1 MTKQDYLNGKQ
12 KYNDFCG
19 KVISQTLTKIQ
30 KNFDNEDI
38 DFESYCINQVEET
51 FESMLLH
58 SLNFITDVYKIDTD
72 WIEISENVVLEL
84 TFSKDGKN
92 FKNRIYEHYSDYLNN
107 HDENMFLN
115 AINKILNTES
125 RYIFNHALAQEVGP
139 QAIKCEII
147 GDNACDECLDHLG
160 GGRINP
166 ALLTDIP
173 PYHPNCECNIVYY
186 LPVSNSEESE

>member
-1 MTKQDYLNGKQ
+1 MRV
-12 KYNDFCG
+12 C
-19 KVISQTLTKIQ
+19 
-30 KNFDNEDI
+30 
-38 DFESYCINQVEET
+38 SYIV
-51 FESMLLH
+51 H
-58 SLNFITDVYKIDTD
+58 SLNFITDVYNIDTD
-72 WIEISENVVLEL
+72 WIEISENVILEL

-107 HDENMFLN
+107 HDKDIFLN

-125 RYIFNHALAQEVGP
+125 RYIFNHALAQEVGS
-139 QAIKCEII
+139 QAIECEII
-147 GDNACDECLDHLG
+147 GDNACGDCLDHLG

-166 ALLTDIP
+166 TLLTDIP

>member
-1 MTKQDYLNGKQ
+1 
-12 KYNDFCG
+12 
-19 KVISQTLTKIQ
+19 LTKIQ
-30 KNFDNEDI
+30 KNFDNKDI

-51 FESMLLH
+51 FESMFLH

-72 WIEISENVVLEL
+72 WVEISENAILEL

-92 FKNRIYEHYSDYLNN
+92 FKNRVYEHYSDYLNN
-107 HDENMFLN
+107 HDKNIFLN
-115 AINKILNTES
+115 AIDKILNTES

-139 QAIKCEII
+139 QAIECEII
-147 GDNACDECLDHLG
+147 GDNACGECLDHLG

>member
-12 KYNDFCG
+12 KYNDFCE

-115 AINKILNTES
+115 AIKKILNTES
-125 RYIFNHALAQEVGP
+125 RYIFNHVLALEVGS
-139 QAIKCEII
+139 QAIECEII
-147 GDNACDECLDHLG
+147 GNNACGDCLDHLG
-160 GGRINP
+160 GVRINP
-166 ALLTDIP
+166 SLLTDIP

>member
-125 RYIFNHALAQEVGP
+125 LYI
-139 QAIKCEII
+139 
-147 GDNACDECLDHLG
+147 
-160 GGRINP
+160 
-166 ALLTDIP
+166 
-173 PYHPNCECNIVYY
+173 
-186 LPVSNSEESE
+186 

>member
-12 KYNDFCG
+12 KYNDFC
-19 KVISQTLTKIQ
+19 KTIISQTLTKIQ

-38 DFESYCINQVEET
+38 DFESYCIYQVEET

-107 HDENMFLN
+107 HDKNMFLN

-125 RYIFNHALAQEVGP
+125 RYIFNHTLAQEVGP
-139 QAIKCEII
+139 QAIECEII
-147 GDNACDECLDHLG
+147 GDNACGNCLDHLG

-166 ALLTDIP
+166 TLLTDIP

-186 LPVSNSEESE
+186 LPISNSEESE

>member
-12 KYNDFCG
+12 KYNDFC
-19 KVISQTLTKIQ
+19 KTIISQTLTKIQ

-38 DFESYCINQVEET
+38 NFESYCINQVEET
-51 FESMLLH
+51 FENMLLH
-58 SLNFITDVYKIDTD
+58 SLNFITDVYEIDTD

-107 HDENMFLN
+107 HDKNMFLN

-125 RYIFNHALAQEVGP
+125 RYIFNHTLAQEVGS
-139 QAIKCEII
+139 QAIECEII
-147 GDNACDECLDHLG
+147 GDNACGDCLDHLG

-166 ALLTDIP
+166 TLLTDIP

-186 LPVSNSEESE
+186 LPISNSEESE